1 MAEAF
6 GIAAGVVG
14 VVSLGAQLGDGVV
27 KLRNLR
33 STYKEADSSIDALIA
48 ELENFE
54 RLVSSV
60 EVPASTDQNFNV
72 DEALLEDCKR
82 ICLEVYNE
90 VNSVL
95 RELKSY
101 IEGKPHRGAAKFVL
115 SKGAI
120 AEWMTRIG
128 CAKSSLMLAHDICV
142 R

>member
-115 SKGAI
+115 FKDAI

-128 CAKSSLMLAHDICV
+128 RAKGSLMLAHDICV